1 MLLLKCA
8 EVDFAID
15 YLLHSKSTIH
25 RLYSVC
31 KNKYKVHTIMFY
43 CTYVELILKF
53 RSKERLEDRG
63 KKPYDVDRNK
73 KRSALPKKEQRYTAN
88 KNSEK

>member
-15 YLLHSKSTIH
+15 YLLHSISTIH
-25 RLYSVC
+25 RLYTVC

-43 CTYVELILKF
+43 CTYVELILKLS
-53 RSKERLEDRG
+53 RIEKLEIRG
-63 KKPYDVDRNK
+63 QKVK
-73 KRSALPKKEQRYTAN
+73 
-88 KNSEK
+88 